1 MVSYSTQVSAIHKDF
16 KASLK
21 QATTKKEVDEA
32 YRAHKKQHQD
42 LLKEHLQEEM
52 EQIKKIKAKIG

>member
-1 MVSYSTQVSAIHKDF
+1 MASYSAQVSTIHKEF

-32 YRAHKKQHQD
+32 YRTHKKQHQD

-52 EQIKKIKAKIG
+52 AMVKTVKGKMK